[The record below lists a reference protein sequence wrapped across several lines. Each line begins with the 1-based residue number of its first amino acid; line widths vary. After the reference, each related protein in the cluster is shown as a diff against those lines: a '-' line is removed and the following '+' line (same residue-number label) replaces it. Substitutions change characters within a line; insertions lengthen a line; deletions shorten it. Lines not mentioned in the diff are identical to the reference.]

1 MKFDWNFGRKKPKE
15 EPKSEPLSPEDR
27 KRIATMGIVA
37 IPRPKTGEMEAPD
50 GAGNPE
56 KPDGQL
62 ETRAGNFISLEA
74 IEIVAP
80 CSANWDEMCGLSKRA
95 RFCAN
100 CQKEV
105 HDLSALTREQTEQLI
120 RDNQGHFCALIYRHN
135 DRSIISAD

>member
-37 IPRPKTGEMEAPD
+37 IPHPKTGEMEAHD
-50 GAGNPE
+50 DAGNLE

-62 ETRAGNFISLEA
+62 DSQASDFIELEA
-74 IEIVAP
+74 IEITAP
-80 CSANWDEMCGLSKRA
+80 CSADWDKMRGGNRA
-95 RFCAN
+95 RFCAD

-105 HDLSALTREQTEQLI
+105 HNLSALTREQTEQLI

-135 DRSIISAD
+135 DGSIISAD